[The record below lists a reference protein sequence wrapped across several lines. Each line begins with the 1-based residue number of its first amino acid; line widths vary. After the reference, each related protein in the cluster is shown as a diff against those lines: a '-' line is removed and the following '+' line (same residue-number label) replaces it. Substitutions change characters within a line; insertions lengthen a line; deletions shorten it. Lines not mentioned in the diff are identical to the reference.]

1 MLLGREEVVWS
12 TRQGAGTGLLE
23 QREDY
28 EQAGDGSLQG
38 ENADE
43 QKSSLLKQTSFLLF
57 TIHWRPS
64 LQDKIAKSSVV
75 LIVGHVMKPFANH
88 PVTNIT
94 GSNSDS
100 IRPSI

>member
-38 ENADE
+38 DTDAAA
-43 QKSSLLKQTSFLLF
+43 QKCSC
-57 TIHWRPS
+57 R
-64 LQDKIAKSSVV
+64 
-75 LIVGHVMKPFANH
+75 
-88 PVTNIT
+88 
-94 GSNSDS
+94 
-100 IRPSI
+100 